1 MDEAL
6 YTKLKNRESYS
17 IFSILL
23 IIQHN
28 IDISDF
34 FFLKIGILLWKN
46 NILRFTIKKENY

>member
-1 MDEAL
+1 MGEAL